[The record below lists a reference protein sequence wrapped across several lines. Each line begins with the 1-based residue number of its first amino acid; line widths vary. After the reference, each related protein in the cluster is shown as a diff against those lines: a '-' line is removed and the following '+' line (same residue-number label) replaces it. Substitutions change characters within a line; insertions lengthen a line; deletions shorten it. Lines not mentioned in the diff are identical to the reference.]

1 MLMRKIF
8 TLIFALLNVTFSF
21 AQEHLTFKG
30 VPIDGTLSSYVTK
43 MKAKGFISYGSSD
56 GVAILKGDFAAHKS
70 CTIAVATMQNRDLV
84 SRIGVMFPEQSQW
97 QYLYGDYSELK
108 KLLTIKYGEPTE
120 CLEEFQC
127 DRYSYPDDD
136 NDRMHNVRMDRCKY
150 ASVFT
155 TNNGSIELSIA
166 HGEYSSCF
174 VKLLYIDK
182 TNNDS
187 VIQDALDDL

>member
-1 MLMRKIF
+1 MRKFF

-30 VPIDGTLSSYVTK
+30 VPIDGTLSSYVSK
-43 MKAKGFISYGSSD
+43 MKAKGFTSYGSSD

-70 CTIAVATMQNRDLV
+70 CTITVATMQNRDLV
-84 SRIGVMFPEQSQW
+84 SRIDVMFPEQSQW

-108 KLLTIKYGEPTE
+108 NLLTIKYGEPTE
-120 CLEEFQC
+120 CVEEFQG
-127 DRYSYPDDD
+127 YSITDDMKMLSVKTD
-136 NDRMHNVRMDRCKY
+136 KCKY

-166 HGEYSSCF
+166 HGDFTKCF
-174 VKLLYIDK
+174 VKLLYVDK